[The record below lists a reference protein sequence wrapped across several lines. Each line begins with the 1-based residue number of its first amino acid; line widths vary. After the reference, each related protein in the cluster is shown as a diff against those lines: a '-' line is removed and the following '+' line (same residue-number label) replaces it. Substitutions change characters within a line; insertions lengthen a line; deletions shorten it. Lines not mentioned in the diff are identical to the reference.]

1 MAVLTNF
8 LNKILFPIIKPDFQK
23 LEELLSKKT
32 IIITG
37 ASYGIGESLC
47 KLIANI
53 DCHLILVART
63 KEKLEEIQITLS
75 SQKATIQLYAA
86 DLRDVNQLDN
96 FLNFIQSY
104 HIDIFV
110 NNAGIS
116 ICRSIMQSLDRRH
129 DYERTIKLNYLAPVS
144 LCLALI
150 PKLAQSHGQI
160 INVSAIN
167 VLLAPTVN
175 WAAYQASK
183 TAFDQWLQCA
193 TPELRNQ
200 NIHVSTAYL
209 PLVKTRMI
217 LPTKAYQNFPA
228 LTPVQAATII
238 CRLLQTKKRQYKPW
252 WIIIGQITSVL
263 FSGIWLKLTTYY
275 IKHKK

>member
-1 MAVLTNF
+1 MTLLANL
-8 LNKILFPIIKPDFQK
+8 LNKILFPIIKPKSQK
-23 LEELLSKKT
+23 LEQQLYKKT

-63 KEKLEEIQITLS
+63 KDKLEEIKISLS
-75 SQKATIQLYAA
+75 NQKATIELYAV
-86 DLRDVNQLDN
+86 DLRDVKQLN
-96 FLNFIQSY
+96 EFLDFIQSY

-129 DYERTIKLNYLAPVS
+129 DFERTIKLNYLAPVS

-183 TAFDQWLQCA
+183 TAFDQWLKCA
-193 TPELRNQ
+193 SPELKNQ
-200 NIHVSTAYL
+200 HINVSTAYL

-217 LPTKAYQNFPA
+217 LPTKAYQYFPA
-228 LTPVQAATII
+228 LTPIQAATII

-252 WIIIGQITSVL
+252 WMIIGQIVSVL
-263 FSGIWLKLTTYY
+263 FYGIWL
-275 IKHKK
+275 

>member
-1 MAVLTNF
+1 MTLLANL
-8 LNKILFPIIKPDFQK
+8 LNKILFPIIKPKFQK
-23 LEELLSKKT
+23 LEQQLYKKT

-63 KEKLEEIQITLS
+63 KEKLEEIQISLS

-129 DYERTIKLNYLAPVS
+129 DFERTIKLNYLAPVS

-183 TAFDQWLQCA
+183 TAFDQWLKCA
-193 TPELRNQ
+193 SPELKNQ
-200 NIHVSTAYL
+200 HINVSTAYL

-217 LPTKAYQNFPA
+217 LPTKAYQYFPA
-228 LTPVQAATII
+228 LTPIQAATII

-252 WIIIGQITSVL
+252 WMIIGQIVSVL
-263 FSGIWLKLTTYY
+263 FYGIWLKLTTYY
-275 IKHKK
+275 MKYK